1 MPYYKRRRYPKR
13 NYQRKAPAQKS
24 WLSSAASMASKAL
37 SVANSV
43 RKLINVEYKAFDDGE
58 NYATQTTTATVT
70 ALSQIPQG
78 DTSITRDGYSV
89 KVLKLSLRYAA
100 YCDPD
105 AGGASQGPTLFRFML
120 IQALSDVAP
129 TANLIL
135 NGGTDV
141 LSYRNIDGTAQ
152 FRVLHDKI
160 MYLSESDSEQ
170 KFVELNFKGE
180 NLPCEHITWDQ
191 TDTAGTNF
199 RKGGLY
205 VLTISDTVANPPIFQ
220 WRSRIRFTDN

>member
-1 MPYYKRRRYPKR
+1 MVQRWLKKKYRYGKRAFRHGGKALGGA
-13 NYQRKAPAQKS
+13 YQ
-24 WLSSAASMASKAL
+24 MASHALKA
-37 SVANSV
+37 ANAV

-58 NYATQTTTATVT
+58 NYATQTTTASVNC
-70 ALSQIPQG
+70 LLNIPQG

-89 KVLKLSLRYAA
+89 KILKLGFRYAA

-105 AGGASQGPTLFRFML
+105 AGGASQGPTLFRIIL

-160 MYLSESDSEQ
+160 MYLSESDAEQ
-170 KFVELNFKGE
+170 RYVELNFKSE
-180 NLPCEHITWDQ
+180 QLPCQHITWDQ
-191 TDTAGTNF
+191 TDTAGTSF

-205 VLTISDTVANPPIFQ
+205 VLALSDTVANPPIFQ

>member
-1 MPYYKRRRYPKR
+1 MPRKWLKKKYRYG
-13 NYQRKAPAQKS
+13 KS
-24 WLSSAASMASKAL
+24 AIKHGKSAFSSAYQMASSALKA
-37 SVANSV
+37 ANAV
-43 RKLINVEYKAFDDGE
+43 RKLINVEYKTFDDSE

-70 ALSQIPQG
+70 AFSQIPQG
-78 DTSITRDGYSV
+78 DTAITRDGFSV
-89 KVLKLSLRYAA
+89 KALKVQFRYAC

-105 AGGASQGPTLFRFML
+105 AGGASQGPTLFRLMI

-152 FRVLHDKI
+152 FKVLHDKI

-170 KFVELNFKGE
+170 RFVELNFKSE
-180 NLPCEHITWDQ
+180 DLPSQHITWDQ